1 MIRNI
6 DICSVVCESK
16 WAILHFQLLIACHFS
31 TLLHCNTT
39 CERWAMLIVHN
50 HNAQIQFTSFRW
62 IQFRLVHLFISFFF
76 SFVAKLKKNSSSQN
90 IFWRNC
96 KMPVQNEI
104 PKMNWSALKLQMSSI
119 SWHSSDF
126 YFENS
131 MSKCV
136 HFTRVNENNNNF

>member
-50 HNAQIQFTSFRW
+50 GNAQIQFMSFPFGSS
-62 IQFRLVHLFISFFF
+62 IYIVFFF

-90 IFWRNC
+90 IFWRDC
-96 KMPVQNEI
+96 KMPVQDEI
-104 PKMNWSALKLQMSSI
+104 PTMNWSALKLQMSSI